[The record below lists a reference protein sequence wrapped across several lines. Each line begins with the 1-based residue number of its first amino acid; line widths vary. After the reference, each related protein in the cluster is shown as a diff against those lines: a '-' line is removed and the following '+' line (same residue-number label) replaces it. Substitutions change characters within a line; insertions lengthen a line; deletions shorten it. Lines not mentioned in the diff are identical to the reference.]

1 MLTDLSD
8 TDGGRTSVG
17 RPDRGSAMIMAILVS
32 LIVFMLA
39 LTWTS
44 MASHESS
51 ASNADRRRQN
61 AIDAAMAGLVVADS
75 RLTRDSA
82 FTTTGLVG
90 FAGGGAEFEVSVTLP
105 PEAPGGLR
113 RVLTSVGYAPS
124 KSASPRTV
132 RTVQQV
138 VELTPLG
145 FTYGVFSEG
154 QFVTGSASTVI
165 GDIYTN
171 LDITLGNS
179 QDFSG
184 QIYTQGHI
192 RTGSN
197 QTITGSLHANGNI
210 YVESNSTTVNSSA
223 YSQGNI
229 LTGGTIRDTAQ
240 ASGTIGCVEVL
251 GSCLPGAPPL
261 PVPGQSL
268 PTFTWSAANYPTG
281 VTSPAT
287 GAAFVSLVSKKDA
300 HGVFYVDGDI
310 DFAKNDALWL
320 TGDMTIVATGSV
332 ALPGS
337 IINKVVDGEVQL
349 TVISSGAGAI
359 VPANG
364 LTIPATV
371 RTLIYT
377 KGNFDAKNASAFS
390 GVLYAGNVTAGAHLS
405 VTYAPVGA
413 PGFNWSA
420 TAQSFT
426 IRNVTTREIANV
438 P

>member
-1 MLTDLSD
+1 
-8 TDGGRTSVG
+8 
-17 RPDRGSAMIMAILVS
+17 MIMAILVS
-32 LIVFMLA
+32 VIVFMLA

-82 FTTTGLVG
+82 FATTGLVG
-90 FAGGGAEFEVSVTLP
+90 FAGGGAEFEVFVTLP
-105 PEAPGGLR
+105 PESPGSLR

-124 KSASPRTV
+124 KSASPHTV

-138 VELTPLG
+138 VDLTPLG

-154 QFVTGSASTVI
+154 QFVTGSSSTVI

-210 YVESNSTTVNSSA
+210 YVEGTSTTVNGST

-229 LTGGTIRDTAQ
+229 FTGGTIRDVAQ
-240 ASGTIGCVEVL
+240 ASGTIGCVKVL

-261 PVPGQSL
+261 AVPVQNL
-268 PTFTWSAANYPTG
+268 PTFAWDPANYPAG
-281 VTSPAT
+281 VTHLAT
-287 GAAFVSLVSKKDA
+287 GADFVSLVSKQDA

-320 TGDMTIVATGSV
+320 TGNMTIVATGSI
-332 ALPGS
+332 ALPGN
-337 IINKVVDGEVQL
+337 IINKVTNGEVQL
-349 TVISSGAGAI
+349 TVISAGGGAI

-371 RTLIYT
+371 RTLMYT
-377 KGNFDAKNASAFS
+377 TGTFDAKNASAFF

-413 PGFNWSA
+413 AGFNWSA

-426 IRNVTTREIANV
+426 IRNVSTREIANL